1 MSEEIIDSVESNS
14 TAVALGQAYG
24 ADQIQKLE
32 GLEAV
37 RLRPGMYIGDP
48 DERGLHHCVFE
59 VVDNSIDEHLA
70 GYCKNIWINI
80 HTDGSISL
88 QDDGRG
94 IPVEMHTKA
103 GIPTVELVL
112 TSLHAGGKFGDG
124 AYEFSGGLHGVGAKC
139 VNALSDWFKCEV
151 FRDGK
156 IYAIGFERGKTT
168 EPLTVL
174 GELDDP
180 TATGTK
186 ISFYPD
192 ATIFTQTTEFVFE
205 RLLVRLRELAFL
217 NPGIKI
223 TLTDE
228 RVEPQRV
235 ETLIYDEGVK
245 QFVRELGENKEK
257 VHPDAIPL
265 AGRREIVLDD
275 KNKFILVDCV
285 LQWNKGMNEQTL
297 CFANAIPNPD
307 GGTHYSGLK
316 SALTRAIN
324 AYIKG
329 YPENFKDYR
338 DKIPEIKGED
348 CREGLICVLSV
359 KLPNPRFNSQTKVK
373 LVNGEV
379 EGVVS
384 SIVYE
389 GLMRFFDENAATA
402 KQVIA
407 QVIIAA
413 KSREAAERARTA
425 IRKDAMSSGG
435 LPGKL
440 ADCSE
445 RDPAKT
451 ELFIV
456 EGDSAGGSAKMG
468 RNRHN
473 QAILPLRGKLINT
486 EKARLEKVL
495 QNKEVQTMITAIGT
509 GIGGSTDRDSG
520 GEIIEGNFNLDKLRY
535 HKIVIMTDA
544 DVDGSHIRT
553 LLLTFFYRQM
563 PELVKRGHVYV
574 AQPPLYQ
581 VTRKKREEYVQD
593 DAELEAM
600 LLEMGSGEIRLRNI
614 ADSSLVADEKLKS
627 ILDLLVPVAKFADI
641 IRRHGGDFEAY
652 LQLRDMTTGTL
663 PHYMVI
669 IRDGNEEIIHYFLG
683 NEQLAAFARENND
696 LHLFSKP
703 GSTVDANGN
712 AVAQPKVHRR
722 ARLIEIHEAHGMKR
736 RLQQLDEL
744 GLHVDH
750 FSSQDTPLFE
760 VIEGDGENA
769 KVHPVFSIPGIL
781 EKVMEIGKRGMEI
794 KRFKGLGEMNAK
806 QLFETTM
813 DPTRRTLLQ
822 VRLDETNAQEA
833 ERMFTVLMGEVV
845 EPRKHFI
852 EENALNV
859 RNLDV

>member
-1 MSEEIIDSVESNS
+1 MSEQLLEQV
-14 TAVALGQAYG
+14 TAFNTGVAENQAYG

-70 GYCKNIWINI
+70 GNCKNIWITI
-80 HTDGSISL
+80 HTDGSITI

-94 IPVEMHTKA
+94 IPVEMHPKA

-139 VNALSDWFKCEV
+139 TNALSDWFKCEV

-174 GELDDP
+174 GDLDDP
-180 TATGTK
+180 TTTGTK
-186 ISFYPD
+186 ISFFPD
-192 ATIFTQTTEFVFE
+192 ATIFTITTVYVFE

-223 TLTDE
+223 TLADE
-228 RVEPQRV
+228 RCEPQRQEV
-235 ETLIYDEGVK
+235 LLYTDGVK
-245 QFVRELGENKEK
+245 QFVREMGADKDK
-257 VHPDAIPL
+257 VHPEPIAI
-265 AGRREIVLDD
+265 AGRREVPIDD
-275 KNKFILVDCV
+275 KKKFIFVDCV
-285 LQWNKGMNEQTL
+285 LQYNKGLNEQTL
-297 CFANAIPNPD
+297 CFANAIPNSD

-316 SALTRAIN
+316 TALTKSVKQ
-324 AYIKG
+324 YIAANPKS
-329 YPENFKDYR
+329 FKDKLP
-338 DKIPEIKGED
+338 DIEGDD

-359 KLPNPRFNSQTKVK
+359 KLTNPRFNSQTKVK

-379 EGVVS
+379 EGVVN

-389 GLMRFFDENAATA
+389 GLLRFFDENPDTA
-402 KQVIA
+402 VEVIRNI
-407 QVIIAA
+407 IIAA
-413 KSREAAERARTA
+413 KSREAARKAREM

-440 ADCSE
+440 ADCTD
-445 RDPAKT
+445 RDPTKT

-473 QAILPLRGKLINT
+473 QAILPLRGKLLNT
-486 EKARLEKVL
+486 EKARLERVL

-509 GIGGSTDRDSG
+509 GIGGDS
-520 GEIIEGNFNLDKLRY
+520 EVEGSFNIDKLRY

-553 LLLTFFYRQM
+553 LLLTFFFRQM
-563 PELVKRGHVYV
+563 PELMKRGHIYV

-581 VTRKKREEYVQD
+581 VTRKKREEYVQSD
-593 DAELEAM
+593 SEMDAI
-600 LLEMGSGEIRLRNI
+600 LLELGSGEISLRNI
-614 ADSSLVADEKLKS
+614 ADGSKVADERLKS
-627 ILDLLVPVAKFADI
+627 ILELLVPVAKFADI

-652 LQLRDMTTGTL
+652 LQARDEATGNL
-663 PHYMVI
+663 PHYLVVI
-669 IRDGNEEIIHYFLG
+669 REGNEVGIHYFIS
-683 NEQLAAFARENND
+683 NEQLATFAHENTD
-696 LHLFSKP
+696 LHLFASP
-703 GSTVDANGN
+703 GAAVDTNGNGNGNGST
-712 AVAQPKVHRR
+712 PKAHRR

-736 RLQQLDEL
+736 RFQQLDEL

-750 FSSQDTPLFE
+750 FSSQDKPLFE
-760 VIEGDGENA
+760 VIEGDGDNA

-781 EKVMEIGKRGMEI
+781 DKVMEIGKRGMEI

-813 DPTRRTLLQ
+813 DPNKRTLLQ
-822 VRLDETNAQEA
+822 VKLDESNAQEA
-833 ERMFTVLMGEVV
+833 ERMFTILMGDVV

>member
-1 MSEEIIDSVESNS
+1 MSQEIIDSVESNS
-14 TAVALGQAYG
+14 TAVAADQAYG

-88 QDDGRG
+88 RDDGRG
-94 IPVEMHTKA
+94 IPVEMHQV

-174 GELDDP
+174 GDLDDA
-180 TATGTK
+180 TMTGTK

-192 ATIFTQTTEFVFE
+192 ATIFTITTVFVFD

-228 RVEPQRV
+228 RAESPRQEVLLY
-235 ETLIYDEGVK
+235 TEGVK

-257 VHPDAIPL
+257 VHPDAIAL
-265 AGRREIVLDD
+265 AGRREVVIDD

-285 LQWNKGMNEQTL
+285 LQWNKGINEQSL

-316 SALTRAIN
+316 SALTRAVN

-329 YPENFKDYR
+329 YPDNFKDYR
-338 DKIPEIKGED
+338 DKIPEIKGDD

-384 SIVYE
+384 SVVYE

-520 GEIIEGNFNLDKLRY
+520 GEIIEGNFNIEKLRY

-563 PELVKRGHVYV
+563 PELVKRGHIYV

-581 VTRKKREEYVQD
+581 VTRKKREEYVQS
-593 DAELEAM
+593 DAEMEAM
-600 LLEMGSGEIRLRNI
+600 LLEMGSGEIRLRNN
-614 ADSSLVADEKLKS
+614 ADGS
-627 ILDLLVPVAKFADI
+627 ILADDRLKAILEQLVPVARFADI

-652 LQLRDMTTGTL
+652 LQGRDPVTGAL
-663 PHYMVI
+663 PHYLVTV
-669 IRDGNEEIIHYFLG
+669 RSGNEVHIEYILG

-696 LHLFSKP
+696 LHLFGKP
-703 GSTVDANGN
+703 DVDPEGNG
-712 AVAQPKVHRR
+712 APVAKAHRR
-722 ARLIEIHEAHGMKR
+722 ARLIEVHEAHGMKR
-736 RLQQLDEL
+736 RFQQLDEL

-750 FSSQDTPLFE
+750 FSSQDKPLFE
-760 VIEGDGENA
+760 VIEGEGDNA

-781 EKVMEIGKRGMEI
+781 DKVMEIGKRGMEI

-806 QLFETTM
+806 QLFDTTM
-813 DPTRRTLLQ
+813 DPTKRTLLQ
-822 VRLDETNAQEA
+822 IRLDETNSKEA
-833 ERMFTVLMGEVV
+833 EDMFTILMGEIV

>member
-1 MSEEIIDSVESNS
+1 MSDEIIDLANTTHVSQD
-14 TAVALGQAYG
+14 QAYG
-24 ADQIQKLE
+24 AEQIQHLE
-32 GLEAV
+32 GLKAV
-37 RLRPGMYIGDP
+37 RMRPGMYIGDP

-70 GYCKNIWINI
+70 GNCKNVTITI
-80 HTDGSISL
+80 HSDGSLSVE
-88 QDDGRG
+88 DDGRG
-94 IPVEMHTKA
+94 IPVEMHAK
-103 GIPTVELVL
+103 GMPTVELVL
-112 TSLHAGGKFGDG
+112 TNLHAGGKFGDG

-151 FRDGK
+151 YRDGK
-156 IYAIGFERGKTT
+156 IYAIGFERGVTT

-174 GELDDP
+174 GDLDDP
-180 TATGTK
+180 KRTGTK
-186 ISFYPD
+186 ITFFPD
-192 ATIFTQTTEFVFE
+192 ATIFTITTTFVFE
-205 RLLVRLRELAFL
+205 RLKTRLRELAFL
-217 NPGIKI
+217 NPGITI

-228 RVEPQRV
+228 RTEPTHT
-235 ETLIYDEGVK
+235 ETLFFPEGVK
-245 QFVRELGENKEK
+245 QYVKGLGKNEKGELIREL
-257 VHPDAIPL
+257 VHPEPIAI
-265 AGRREIVLDD
+265 AGRREIVIDD
-275 KNKFILVDCV
+275 KPKFILVDCV
-285 LQWNKGMNEQTL
+285 LQYNKGLSEQTL

-316 SALTRAIN
+316 TALTKSVKQYIN
-324 AYIKG
+324 ANPKL
-329 YPENFKDYR
+329 FKDKLP
-338 DKIPEIKGED
+338 DIEGDD

-379 EGVVS
+379 EGVVN

-389 GLMRFFDENAATA
+389 GLLRFFDENPDTA
-402 KQVIA
+402 QEVIKNI
-407 QVIIAA
+407 IIAA
-413 KSREAAERARTA
+413 KSREAARKAREA

-445 RDPAKT
+445 RDPTKT

-495 QNKEVQTMITAIGT
+495 QNKEIQTMITAIGT
-509 GIGGSTDRDSG
+509 GIGGDS
-520 GEIIEGNFNLDKLRY
+520 EVEGSFNLEKLRY

-553 LLLTFFYRQM
+553 LLLTFFFRQM
-563 PELVKRGHVYV
+563 PELVKRGHIYV

-581 VTRKKREEYVQD
+581 VTRKKREEYVQS
-593 DAELEAM
+593 DAEMDAI
-600 LLEMGSGEIRLRNI
+600 LLELGSGEVSLRNI
-614 ADSSLVADEKLKS
+614 ADDTRLAADRLKA
-627 ILDLLVPVAKFADI
+627 ILELLVPVAKFADI

-652 LQLRDMTTGTL
+652 LQARDEASGNL
-663 PHYMVI
+663 PHYLCM
-669 IRDGNEEIIHYFLG
+669 IREGNEEKVHYFLG
-683 NEQLAAFARENND
+683 NEQLAAFAKENND
-696 LHLFSKP
+696 LHLFARP
-703 GSTVDANGN
+703 VAEPDANG
-712 AVAQPKVHRR
+712 AVVNQPKPHRR
-722 ARLIEIHEAHGMKR
+722 ARLIEIHEAHGMKAR
-736 RLQQLDEL
+736 FKQLDEL

-750 FSSQDTPLFE
+750 FSSQDKPLFE
-760 VIEGDGENA
+760 VIEGDGDNA
-769 KVHPVFSIPGIL
+769 KVHPVFSLPGIL
-781 EKVMEIGKRGMEI
+781 DKVMEIGKRGMEI

-813 DPTRRTLLQ
+813 DPNKRTLLRIQ
-822 VRLDETNAQEA
+822 LDETNAAEA
-833 ERMFTVLMGEVV
+833 ERIFTILMGDVV

>member
-1 MSEEIIDSVESNS
+1 MSDEINDLIN
-14 TAVALGQAYG
+14 TTHVAANQAYG
-24 ADQIQKLE
+24 ADQIKKLE
-32 GLEAV
+32 GLQAV
-37 RLRPGMYIGDP
+37 RERPGMYIGDP

-70 GYCKNIWINI
+70 GNCNNVGVTI
-80 HTDGSISL
+80 HSDGSISIE
-88 QDDGRG
+88 DDGRG
-94 IPVEMHTKA
+94 IPVEMHKVA
-103 GIPTVELVL
+103 KMPTVELVL

-139 VNALSDWFKCEV
+139 TNALSDWFKCEV

-180 TATGTK
+180 KRTGTK
-186 ISFYPD
+186 ITFFPD
-192 ATIFTQTTEFVFE
+192 ATIFTITTTFNFE

-217 NPGIKI
+217 NPGIRI
-223 TLTDE
+223 ALIDE
-228 RVEPQRV
+228 RVEPQR
-235 ETLIYDEGVK
+235 EELLHYKEGVK
-245 QFVRELGENKEK
+245 QFVREMGSDKDK
-257 VHPDAIPL
+257 VHSEPIAL
-265 AGRREIVLDD
+265 AGRREVVIDD
-275 KNKFILVDCV
+275 KPKFILVDCV
-285 LQWNKGMNEQTL
+285 LQYNKGLSEQTL

-316 SALTRAIN
+316 TALTKSVKQYIN
-324 AYIKG
+324 ANPKL
-329 YPENFKDYR
+329 FKDKLP
-338 DKIPEIKGED
+338 DIEGDD

-379 EGVVS
+379 EGVVNS
-384 SIVYE
+384 VVYE
-389 GLMRFFDENAATA
+389 GLTRFFDENPDVAGE
-402 KQVIA
+402 VIKNI
-407 QVIIAA
+407 IIAA
-413 KSREAAERARTA
+413 KSREAARKAREA

-495 QNKEVQTMITAIGT
+495 QNKEIQTMITAIGT
-509 GIGGSTDRDSG
+509 GIGGDS
-520 GEIIEGNFNLDKLRY
+520 EVEGSFNLAKLRY

-553 LLLTFFYRQM
+553 LLLTFFFRQM
-563 PELVKRGHVYV
+563 PELVKRGHIYV

-581 VTRKKREEYVQD
+581 VTRKKREEYVQS
-593 DAELEAM
+593 DAEMDAI
-600 LLEMGSGEIRLRNI
+600 LLELGSGEISLRNM
-614 ADSSLVADEKLKS
+614 ADGSKVEADRLKS
-627 ILDLLVPVAKFADI
+627 ILEQLVPVAKFADI

-652 LQLRDMTTGTL
+652 LQARDDATGNL
-663 PHYMVI
+663 PHYLVM
-669 IRDGNEEIIHYFLG
+669 IREGNEEHVHYFLG
-683 NEQLAAFARENND
+683 NEQLAAFAKENHD
-696 LHLFSKP
+696 LHLFARTEAS
-703 GSTVDANGN
+703 VDEDGVGN
-712 AVAQPKVHRR
+712 ASAASNGHAPKVNRR
-722 ARLIEIHEAHGMKR
+722 ARLIEIHEAHGMR
-736 RLQQLDEL
+736 RRFQQLDEL

-750 FSSQDTPLFE
+750 FSSQDKPLFE
-760 VIEGDGENA
+760 IIEGEGDNA

-781 EKVMEIGKRGMEI
+781 AKVMEIGKRGMEI

-813 DPTRRTLLQ
+813 DPNKRTLLQ
-822 VRLDETNAQEA
+822 IKLDETNAQEA
-833 ERMFTVLMGEVV
+833 ERIFTILMGDVV

>member
-1 MSEEIIDSVESNS
+1 MSQEIIDSVESNS
-14 TAVALGQAYG
+14 TAVAADQAYG

-88 QDDGRG
+88 RDDGRG
-94 IPVEMHTKA
+94 IPVEMHQV

-174 GELDDP
+174 GDLDDVSM
-180 TATGTK
+180 TGTK

-192 ATIFTQTTEFVFE
+192 ATIFTITTVFVFD

-228 RVEPQRV
+228 RAESPRQEVLLY
-235 ETLIYDEGVK
+235 TEGVK

-257 VHPDAIPL
+257 VHPDAIAL
-265 AGRREIVLDD
+265 AGRREVVIDD

-285 LQWNKGMNEQTL
+285 LQWNKGINEQSL

-316 SALTRAIN
+316 SALTRAVN

-329 YPENFKDYR
+329 YPDNFKDYR
-338 DKIPEIKGED
+338 DKIPEIKGDD

-384 SIVYE
+384 SVVYE
-389 GLMRFFDENAATA
+389 GLMRFFDENAVTA

-520 GEIIEGNFNLDKLRY
+520 GEIIEGNFNIEKLRY

-563 PELVKRGHVYV
+563 PELVKRGHIYV

-581 VTRKKREEYVQD
+581 VTRKKREEYVQS
-593 DAELEAM
+593 DAEMEAM
-600 LLEMGSGEIRLRNI
+600 LLEMGSGEIRLRNN
-614 ADSSLVADEKLKS
+614 ADGS
-627 ILDLLVPVAKFADI
+627 ILADDRLKAILEQLVPVARFADI

-652 LQLRDMTTGTL
+652 LQGRDAVTGAL
-663 PHYMVI
+663 PHYLVTV
-669 IRDGNEEIIHYFLG
+669 RSGNEVNIEYILG

-696 LHLFSKP
+696 LHLFGKP
-703 GSTVDANGN
+703 DVDPEGNG
-712 AVAQPKVHRR
+712 APVPKAHRR
-722 ARLIEIHEAHGMKR
+722 ARLIEVHEAHGMKR
-736 RLQQLDEL
+736 RFQQLDEL

-750 FSSQDTPLFE
+750 FSSQDKPLFD
-760 VIEGDGENA
+760 VIEGEGDNA

-781 EKVMEIGKRGMEI
+781 DKVMEIGKRGMEI

-806 QLFETTM
+806 QLFDTTM
-813 DPTRRTLLQ
+813 DPTKRTLLQ
-822 VRLDETNAQEA
+822 IRLDETNSKEA
-833 ERMFTVLMGEVV
+833 EDMFTILMGEIV

>member
-1 MSEEIIDSVESNS
+1 
-14 TAVALGQAYG
+14 
-24 ADQIQKLE
+24 
-32 GLEAV
+32 
-37 RLRPGMYIGDP
+37 
-48 DERGLHHCVFE
+48 
-59 VVDNSIDEHLA
+59 
-70 GYCKNIWINI
+70 
-80 HTDGSISL
+80 
-88 QDDGRG
+88 
-94 IPVEMHTKA
+94 MHPKA

-174 GELDDP
+174 GDLDDA
-180 TATGTK
+180 TMTGTK

-192 ATIFTQTTEFVFE
+192 ATIFTITTVFVFD

-228 RVEPQRV
+228 RAESPRQEVLLY
-235 ETLIYDEGVK
+235 TEGVK

-257 VHPDAIPL
+257 VHPDAIAL
-265 AGRREIVLDD
+265 AGRRELVIDD

-285 LQWNKGMNEQTL
+285 LQWNKGINEQSL

-316 SALTRAIN
+316 SALTRAVN

-329 YPENFKDYR
+329 YPDNFKDYR
-338 DKIPEIKGED
+338 DKIPEIKGDD

-384 SIVYE
+384 SVVYE

-520 GEIIEGNFNLDKLRY
+520 GEIIEGNFNIEKLRY

-563 PELVKRGHVYV
+563 PELVKRGHIYV

-581 VTRKKREEYVQD
+581 VTRKKREEYVQS
-593 DAELEAM
+593 DAEMEAM
-600 LLEMGSGEIRLRNI
+600 LLEMGSGEIRLRNN
-614 ADSSLVADEKLKS
+614 ADGS
-627 ILDLLVPVAKFADI
+627 ILADDRLKAILEQLVPVARFADI

-652 LQLRDMTTGTL
+652 LQGRDPVTGAL
-663 PHYMVI
+663 PHYLVTV
-669 IRDGNEEIIHYFLG
+669 RSGNEVHIEYILG

-696 LHLFSKP
+696 LHLFGKP
-703 GSTVDANGN
+703 DVDPEGNG
-712 AVAQPKVHRR
+712 APVAKAHRR
-722 ARLIEIHEAHGMKR
+722 ARLIEVHEAHGMKR
-736 RLQQLDEL
+736 RFQQLDEL

-750 FSSQDTPLFE
+750 FSSQDKPLFE
-760 VIEGDGENA
+760 VIEGEGDNA

-781 EKVMEIGKRGMEI
+781 DKVMEIGKRGMEI

-806 QLFETTM
+806 QLFDTTM
-813 DPTRRTLLQ
+813 DPTKRTLLQ
-822 VRLDETNAQEA
+822 IRLDETNSKEA
-833 ERMFTVLMGEVV
+833 EDMFTILMGEIV

>member
-1 MSEEIIDSVESNS
+1 MSEQSPEQNAAFNTGVAES
-14 TAVALGQAYG
+14 QAYG

-70 GYCKNIWINI
+70 GYCKNVWITI
-80 HTDGSISL
+80 HSDGSISIR
-88 QDDGRG
+88 DDGRG
-94 IPVEMHTKA
+94 IPVEMHPKA

-139 VNALSDWFKCEV
+139 TNALSDWFKCEV

-156 IYAIGFERGKTT
+156 IHAIGFERGITT

-180 TATGTK
+180 KATGTK
-186 ISFYPD
+186 ISFFPD
-192 ATIFTQTTEFVFE
+192 ATIFTVTTTYVFE

-228 RVEPQRV
+228 RVEPARQ
-235 ETLIYDEGVK
+235 ESLFYSEGVK
-245 QFVRELGENKEK
+245 EFVREMGADKDK
-257 VHPDAIPL
+257 IHPEPIAI
-265 AGRREIVLDD
+265 AGRREVPIDE
-275 KNKFILVDCV
+275 KKKFILVDCV
-285 LQWNKGMNEQTL
+285 LQWNKGLNEQTL

-316 SALTRAIN
+316 GALTKAVN
-324 AYIKG
+324 AYIKNN
-329 YPENFKDYR
+329 PKSFKD
-338 DKIPEIKGED
+338 KLPEIKGDD

-359 KLPNPRFNSQTKVK
+359 KLTNPRFNSQTKVK

-379 EGVVS
+379 EGVVG

-389 GLMRFFDENAATA
+389 GLLRFFDDTPDIAVT
-402 KQVIA
+402 VINNI
-407 QVIIAA
+407 IIAA
-413 KSREAAERARTA
+413 KSREAAEKARNM

-440 ADCSE
+440 ADCSD
-445 RDPAKT
+445 RDPTKT

-509 GIGGSTDRDSG
+509 GIGGDSEVEG
-520 GEIIEGNFNLDKLRY
+520 SFNIEKLRY

-553 LLLTFFYRQM
+553 LLLTFFFRQM
-563 PELVKRGHVYV
+563 PELVKRGHIYV

-581 VTRKKREEYVQD
+581 VTRKKREEYVQS
-593 DAELEAM
+593 DAEMDAI
-600 LLEMGSGEIRLRNI
+600 LLELGSGEISLRNI
-614 ADSSLVADEKLKS
+614 ADGSIVVDERLKA
-627 ILDLLVPVAKFADI
+627 ILEQLVPVAKFADI
-641 IRRHGGDFEAY
+641 VRRHGGDFEAY
-652 LQLRDMTTGTL
+652 LQARDPESGNL
-663 PHYMVI
+663 PHYLVVV
-669 IRDGNEEIIHYFLG
+669 REGNEVAVHYFLG
-683 NEQLAAFARENND
+683 NEQLAAYARANSD
-696 LHLFSKP
+696 LHLFSQA
-703 GSTVDANGN
+703 TQIDEADEANGS
-712 AVAQPKVHRR
+712 VAPKTHRR
-722 ARLIEIHEAHGMKR
+722 ARLIEIHEAHGMKAR
-736 RLQQLDEL
+736 FKKLDEL

-750 FSSQDTPLFE
+750 FSSQDKPLFE
-760 VIEGDGENA
+760 VIEGDGDHA

-781 EKVMEIGKRGMEI
+781 DKVMEIGKRGMEI

-813 DPTRRTLLQ
+813 DPNKRVLLQ
-822 VRLDETNAQEA
+822 VKLDESNAHEA
-833 ERMFTVLMGEVV
+833 ERMFTILMGDVV

>member
-1 MSEEIIDSVESNS
+1 MSQEIIDSVESNS
-14 TAVALGQAYG
+14 TAVAADQAYG

-88 QDDGRG
+88 RDDGRG
-94 IPVEMHTKA
+94 IPVEMHPKA

-174 GELDDP
+174 GDLDDSSL
-180 TATGTK
+180 TGTK
-186 ISFYPD
+186 ITFYPD
-192 ATIFTQTTEFVFE
+192 ATIFTQTTEFVFD

-228 RVEPQRV
+228 RTEVPRQEV
-235 ETLIYDEGVK
+235 LLYTEGVK

-257 VHPDAIPL
+257 VHPDAIAL
-265 AGRREIVLDD
+265 AGRREVVIDD

-285 LQWNKGMNEQTL
+285 LQWNKGINEQTL

-316 SALTRAIN
+316 SALTRAVN

-329 YPENFKDYR
+329 YPDNFKDYR
-338 DKIPEIKGED
+338 DKIPEIKGDD

-384 SIVYE
+384 SVVYE

-509 GIGGSTDRDSG
+509 GIGGSMDRDSG
-520 GEIIEGNFNLDKLRY
+520 GEIIEGNFNIDKLRY

-563 PELVKRGHVYV
+563 PELVKRGHIYV

-581 VTRKKREEYVQD
+581 VTRKKREEYVQS
-593 DAELEAM
+593 DAEMEAM
-600 LLEMGSGEIRLRNI
+600 LLEMGSGEIRLRNN
-614 ADSSLVADEKLKS
+614 ADGNILADDRLKA
-627 ILDLLVPVAKFADI
+627 ILEQLVPIARFADI

-652 LQLRDMTTGTL
+652 LQGRDPATGTL
-663 PHYMVI
+663 PHYLVTV
-669 IRDGNEEIIHYFLG
+669 RSGNEVKMEYILG

-696 LHLFSKP
+696 LHLFGKP
-703 GSTVDANGN
+703 DVDPEGNG
-712 AVAQPKVHRR
+712 APVPKAHRR

-736 RLQQLDEL
+736 RFQQLDEL

-750 FSSQDTPLFE
+750 FSSQDKPLFD
-760 VIEGDGENA
+760 VIEGEGENA

-781 EKVMEIGKRGMEI
+781 DKVMEIGKRGMEI

-806 QLFETTM
+806 QLFDTTM
-813 DPTRRTLLQ
+813 DPNKRTLLQ
-822 VRLDETNAQEA
+822 IRLDETNSKEA
-833 ERMFTVLMGEVV
+833 EDMFTILMGEIV

>member
-1 MSEEIIDSVESNS
+1 MSDEIQELHS
-14 TAVALGQAYG
+14 TTHVAASQAYG
-24 ADQIQKLE
+24 ADQIKKLE
-32 GLEAV
+32 GLQAV
-37 RLRPGMYIGDP
+37 RERPGMYIGDP

-70 GYCKNIWINI
+70 GNCNNVCVTI
-80 HTDGSISL
+80 HTDGSISIE
-88 QDDGRG
+88 DDGRG
-94 IPVEMHTKA
+94 IPVEMHPKEK
-103 GIPTVELVL
+103 IPTVELVL
-112 TSLHAGGKFGDG
+112 TNLHAGGKFGDG

-151 FRDGK
+151 YRDGK
-156 IYAIGFERGKTT
+156 IHAIGFERGKTT

-174 GELDDP
+174 GELEDP
-180 TATGTK
+180 KRTGTK
-186 ISFYPD
+186 ITFFPD
-192 ATIFTQTTEFVFE
+192 ATIFTITTTFVFE
-205 RLLVRLRELAFL
+205 RLHTRLRELAFL
-217 NPGIKI
+217 NPGIRI
-223 TLTDE
+223 LLVDE
-228 RVEPQRV
+228 RAEPQR
-235 ETLIYDEGVK
+235 EEMLHYKEGVK
-245 QFVRELGENKEK
+245 QFVREMGADKDK
-257 VHPDAIPL
+257 VHPDPIAL
-265 AGRREIVLDD
+265 AGRREVVIDD
-275 KNKFILVDCV
+275 KKKFILVDCV
-285 LQWNKGMNEQTL
+285 LQYNKGLSEQTL

-316 SALTRAIN
+316 TALTKAVKQ
-324 AYIKG
+324 YITANPKA
-329 YPENFKDYR
+329 FKEKLPD
-338 DKIPEIKGED
+338 IEGED

-379 EGVVS
+379 EGVVNS
-384 SIVYE
+384 VVYE
-389 GLMRFFDENAATA
+389 GLLRFFDENPDVATE
-402 KQVIA
+402 VIKNI
-407 QVIIAA
+407 IIAA
-413 KSREAAERARTA
+413 KSREAARRAREA

-445 RDPAKT
+445 RDPSKS

-495 QNKEVQTMITAIGT
+495 QNKEIQTMITAIGT
-509 GIGGSTDRDSG
+509 GIGGDS
-520 GEIIEGNFNLDKLRY
+520 EVEGSFNIDKLRY

-553 LLLTFFYRQM
+553 LLLTFFFRQM
-563 PELVKRGHVYV
+563 PELVKRGHIYV

-581 VTRKKREEYVQD
+581 VTRKKREEYVQND
-593 DAELEAM
+593 EEMDKI
-600 LLEMGSGEIRLRNI
+600 LLELGSGEISLRNM
-614 ADSSLVADEKLKS
+614 ADGSIVESARLKS
-627 ILDLLVPVAKFADI
+627 ILEQLVPMARFADI

-652 LQLRDMTTGTL
+652 LQARDVATGNL
-663 PHYMVI
+663 PHYLVI
-669 IRDGNEEIIHYFLG
+669 IREGNDEHVHYFLG
-683 NEQLAAFARENND
+683 NEQLATFAKENTD
-696 LHLFSKP
+696 LHLFAR
-703 GSTVDANGN
+703 GDAGAAPNGN
-712 AVAQPKVHRR
+712 GNGSAPKAHRR

-736 RLQQLDEL
+736 RFQQLDEL

-750 FSSQDTPLFE
+750 FSSQDRPLFE
-760 VIEGDGENA
+760 IIEGDGENA
-769 KVHPVFSIPGIL
+769 KMHPVFSIPGIL
-781 EKVMEIGKRGMEI
+781 DKVMEIGKRGMEI

-813 DPTRRTLLQ
+813 DPTKRTLLQ
-822 VRLDETNAQEA
+822 IKLDESNAQEA
-833 ERMFTVLMGEVV
+833 ERIFTILMGDVV

>member
-1 MSEEIIDSVESNS
+1 MSQEIIDSVESNS
-14 TAVALGQAYG
+14 TAVAADQAYG

-88 QDDGRG
+88 RDDGRG
-94 IPVEMHTKA
+94 IPVEMHPKA

-174 GELDDP
+174 GDLDDA
-180 TATGTK
+180 TLTGTK

-192 ATIFTQTTEFVFE
+192 ATIFTITTVFVFD

-228 RVEPQRV
+228 RTESPRQEVLLY
-235 ETLIYDEGVK
+235 TEGVK

-257 VHPDAIPL
+257 VHPDAIAL
-265 AGRREIVLDD
+265 AGRREVVIDD

-285 LQWNKGMNEQTL
+285 LQWNKGINEQSL

-316 SALTRAIN
+316 SALTRAVN

-329 YPENFKDYR
+329 YPDNFKDYR
-338 DKIPEIKGED
+338 DKIPEIKGDD

-384 SIVYE
+384 SVVYE

-520 GEIIEGNFNLDKLRY
+520 GEIIEGNFNIEKLRY

-563 PELVKRGHVYV
+563 PELVKRGHIYV

-581 VTRKKREEYVQD
+581 VTRKKREEYVQS
-593 DAELEAM
+593 DAEMEAM
-600 LLEMGSGEIRLRNI
+600 LLEMGSGEIRLRNN
-614 ADSSLVADEKLKS
+614 ADGS
-627 ILDLLVPVAKFADI
+627 ILADDRLKAILEQLVPVARFADI

-652 LQLRDMTTGTL
+652 LQGRDPATGAL
-663 PHYMVI
+663 PHYLVTV
-669 IRDGNEEIIHYFLG
+669 RSGNEVNIEYILG

-696 LHLFSKP
+696 LHLFGKP
-703 GSTVDANGN
+703 DVDPEGNG
-712 AVAQPKVHRR
+712 APVPKAHRR
-722 ARLIEIHEAHGMKR
+722 ARLIEVHEAHGMKR
-736 RLQQLDEL
+736 RFQQLDEL

-750 FSSQDTPLFE
+750 FSSQDKPLFE
-760 VIEGDGENA
+760 VIEGEGDNA

-781 EKVMEIGKRGMEI
+781 DKVMEIGKRGMEI

-806 QLFETTM
+806 QLFDTTM
-813 DPTRRTLLQ
+813 DPTKRTLLQ
-822 VRLDETNAQEA
+822 IRLDETNSKEA
-833 ERMFTVLMGEVV
+833 EDMFTILMGEVV